1 MDLRQKRFFINKE
14 TSKIY
19 VGIFH
24 KHQDVVQCKTEE
36 NLIEMEKTLRY
47 FFEFYFIWDWLSCRQ
62 LEIIGDQ
69 MN

>member
-1 MDLRQKRFFINKE
+1 MSNEK
-14 TSKIY
+14 KIC
-19 VGIFH
+19 VSIFH
-24 KHQDVVQCKTEE
+24 KNQGVIPCKTEE
-36 NLIEMEKTLRY
+36 NSILMEKMLMY